1 MRELLL
7 VADVSSGTIRAT
19 DGLVVQNSPGI
30 EPVDPSMPELGQVY
44 RLQANQTDVFTF
56 SFSLPDGFSGIQIEI
71 AASNQN
77 GVPATI
83 AISINGNSQ
92 NISMDSQGQLIT
104 VFVPGDSI
112 TAGSNEIA
120 LNVQHGILALQAF
133 KIHYAL
139 PFPVFEI
146 PDTNE
151 QATLTFIMP
160 AATGVTVGKGEPI
173 SLNWTTSNPS
183 DGAYAKLLQH
193 SDNGR
198 LLPIPEATKVSLSS
212 SFGSIVWKAENDV
225 KPLVEAYDVIL
236 DLTKALLSL
245 EGRPTKVRFSQDWQ
259 YAVVEHGFH
268 TGDFGDGKFRAWS
281 LKTSQPVKMLTDDT
295 TIYRNALICPASH
308 YLLTNT
314 APSDELAIWELS
326 TGKLIEAFPTS
337 LPPIQPVEF
346 FPDGDSVL
354 SSVYGELRVFRL
366 SDHSFQDFTSL
377 AGRIV
382 EKATLSPDGTKVLLW
397 SSERI
402 PTFPFRRDPTILL
415 IDVLSGA
422 VKWTAT
428 RDGTSNTIVDATFFE
443 SGEQI
448 VVTER
453 IFGAGNVFVLKK
465 INASTGNS
473 DGTMLSP
480 SVETR
485 WHGVHVFDDL
495 DRLFAVELEKASPF
509 WTVSIRVRRL
519 SDFSLIGQAVLD
531 TGELPES
538 TTDYDILVSPDVRK
552 VVLLTT
558 RIVGRKSQIRCLE
571 LPQ

>member
-19 DGLVVQNSPGI
+19 DGLVVQNAPGI
-30 EPVDPSMPELGQVY
+30 EPVDPSRPELGQVY
-44 RLQANQTDVFTF
+44 RLQANQTDALTF
-56 SFSLPDGFSGIQIEI
+56 SFSLPDGSSGIQIEI

-104 VFVPGDSI
+104 VLVPGDSI
-112 TAGSNEIA
+112 TADLNEIA
-120 LNVQHGILALQAF
+120 LNVQHGILALQVF

-212 SFGSIVWKAENDV
+212 SFGSIVWKADNDV
-225 KPLVEAYDVIL
+225 KPLVEAYDVNL

-245 EGRPTKVRFSQDWQ
+245 EGPRKVRFSQDWQ

-268 TGDFGDGKFRAWS
+268 TGDFGDGKFRAWN

-326 TGKLIEAFPTS
+326 TGKLIEAFPAS
-337 LPPIQPVEF
+337 LPPIEPVEF

-402 PTFPFRRDPTILL
+402 PTVPFRRDPTILL

-422 VKWTAT
+422 VKWKAT
-428 RDGTSNTIVDATFFE
+428 RDGTSDTIIDATFFE

-473 DGTMLSP
+473 DGTMLST
-480 SVETR
+480 SVRTS

-495 DRLFAVELEKASPF
+495 DRLVAVELEEASPF
-509 WTVSIRVRRL
+509 WTSSIRVRRL

-531 TGELPES
+531 TGVFAG
-538 TTDYDILVSPDVRK
+538 DILVSPDARK
-552 VVLLTT
+552 VLLTT
-558 RIVGRKSQIRCLE
+558 RIVGQKSQIRCVE